1 MMAPATS
8 GTTVTP
14 TGKPTPR
21 SSRYS
26 MTPQTDS
33 SPKALPPERT
43 TPCVVGARWRGSR
56 NSIPYT
62 PAARPEIST
71 APTAGRS
78 GRIAVQPV
86 SPTAS
91 VAWPTRRP
99 GIMLLAARGG
109 RPAHLGG
116 LDAAEG
122 DLSHEIESPRGHGPH
137 EGEGLGGQRLVATR
151 RCGGPGEGGGLP
163 GRGGLEEQ
171 CH

>member
-21 SSRYS
+21 SSRYC
-26 MTPQTDS
+26 MTPQTDA
-33 SPKALPPERT
+33 SPKALPPDST

-62 PAARPEIST
+62 PAARPRTST

-86 SPTAS
+86 GPTA
-91 VAWPTRRP
+91 AW
-99 GIMLLAARGG
+99 GG

-116 LDAAEG
+116 LHAAEG
-122 DLSHEIESPRGHGPH
+122 DLSPELESPRGHGPH
-137 EGEGLGGQRLVATR
+137 AGDGLGGQRLVAQR
-151 RCGGPGEGGGLP
+151 R
-163 GRGGLEEQ
+163 RGG
-171 CH
+171 

>member
-1 MMAPATS
+1 MMAPATG

-21 SSRYS
+21 SSRYC
-26 MTPQTDS
+26 MTPQTDA
-33 SPKALPPERT
+33 SPKALPPAST
-43 TPCVVGARWRGSR
+43 TPWVVGARWRVSR
-56 NSIPYT
+56 NSMPYT
-62 PAARPEIST
+62 PAARPRTST

-91 VAWPTRRP
+91 VAWPTRRA

-109 RPAHLGG
+109 RPAHLGA

-122 DLSHEIESPRGHGPH
+122 DLSPQLESPRGRGPH
-137 EGEGLGGQRLVATR
+137 EG
-151 RCGGPGEGGGLP
+151 
-163 GRGGLEEQ
+163 
-171 CH
+171 